1 VGPVDLKS
9 AFPVADS
16 SETSPWVGV
25 REKLMLKI
33 TNLETTYND
42 IILALKG
49 ISLEVPPKKIVAVL
63 GSNGAGKTTTIN
75 TISGIRKTLDLAV
88 QDGSIEF
95 EGEIIHDREPYEIVA
110 KGIVQVPEGRRIFAE
125 LTVAEN
131 ILIGSYAMEERKRFL
146 KRRDRVFHYFPILK
160 ERSRQLA
167 GYLSGGEQ
175 QMLAISRALVAS
187 PKLMMMD
194 EPSLGLAPILVMEI
208 FEITGRINR
217 QEGVSILLVEQ
228 NANMA
233 LSIAHYGYI
242 LENGRVVMEGLRERL
257 REDRDIREFYLGLT
271 EVGAKRSF
279 KEVKHYKRRK
289 RWLS

>member
-1 VGPVDLKS
+1 
-9 AFPVADS
+9 
-16 SETSPWVGV
+16 
-25 REKLMLKI
+25 
-33 TNLETTYND
+33 
-42 IILALKG
+42 
-49 ISLEVPPKKIVAVL
+49 
-63 GSNGAGKTTTIN
+63 
-75 TISGIRKTLDLAV
+75 
-88 QDGSIEF
+88 
-95 EGEIIHDREPYEIVA
+95 
-110 KGIVQVPEGRRIFAE
+110 
-125 LTVAEN
+125 
-131 ILIGSYAMEERKRFL
+131 
-146 KRRDRVFHYFPILK
+146 VFHYFPILK